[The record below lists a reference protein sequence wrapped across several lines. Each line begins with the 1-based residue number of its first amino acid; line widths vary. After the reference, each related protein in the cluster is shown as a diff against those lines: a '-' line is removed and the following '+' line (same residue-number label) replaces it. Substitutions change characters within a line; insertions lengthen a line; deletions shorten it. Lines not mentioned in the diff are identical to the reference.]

1 MESVRVVQANFLVYY
16 HNMRFFDGKRNWLRV
31 NPVPPLDDIATV
43 RHYMG
48 AVHSVQ
54 RGILQV
60 GLNMFFVLSGASNIL
75 SMKEKQNLWRVV
87 GERFFKLIV
96 AFFFGFLIMGLPVSL
111 IMLLYKEG
119 TIINASADAWKEVLF
134 TSPGQLYFL
143 PYMFGLWV
151 LHLPLFCVM
160 KACYDTNSRS
170 LSSSTNPTSTS
181 TTPTFDTSQR
191 QSRHRSAW
199 SLALFVCGTVVAPLL
214 WMWCWL
220 GLAYGTLAGLVLGA
234 SAFLLSHLARAKPS
248 GAGALLSLP
257 ALTHHAQLTLGRFME
272 YYFDLQYEWM
282 IPMSTLAPSLMLTWA
297 NQYFSSLLINTG
309 IVLVYVLPL
318 LTAAFPMP
326 TAITLHFSSLTSCHV
341 TSTYGAA
348 SSSSSSSAAR
358 FDSDDVIDGRKA
370 QSRAASRLTLSIN
383 LPLVSL
389 FSIVAGHVL
398 IISALDI
405 LGPDEIPSPTSFF
418 GGLVSLSPDTS
429 RSLGTS
435 FFTSVSHSAFYVF
448 GFAWMLFEDRLP
460 CFWTACS
467 NLSLAFYFF
476 MNICLLKWSFP
487 DQEGFVFVGP
497 GYITYKP
504 RLQRFFYVVGS
515 WYWMWIYSQL
525 CKYHGNYPFQSKL
538 QQFIRDSTFG
548 LFIIHPVFEYLMAC
562 SMNAGWWGMNV
573 YTWGQ
578 KALILN
584 VVTFGMSYLTVYL
597 LLKIPAVAPFLGV
610 KPPRRPSSSTLPRRN
625 ESYHSLSSPTS

>member
-1 MESVRVVQANFLVYY
+1 M
-16 HNMRFFDGKRNWLRV
+16 
-31 NPVPPLDDIATV
+31 
-43 RHYMG
+43 
-48 AVHSVQ
+48 
-54 RGILQV
+54 
-60 GLNMFFVLSGASNIL
+60 
-75 SMKEKQNLWRVV
+75 
-87 GERFFKLIV
+87 
-96 AFFFGFLIMGLPVSL
+96 
-111 IMLLYKEG
+111 
-119 TIINASADAWKEVLF
+119 
-134 TSPGQLYFL
+134 
-143 PYMFGLWV
+143 
-151 LHLPLFCVM
+151 
-160 KACYDTNSRS
+160 
-170 LSSSTNPTSTS
+170 
-181 TTPTFDTSQR
+181 
-191 QSRHRSAW
+191 
-199 SLALFVCGTVVAPLL
+199 CGTVVAPLL

-341 TSTYGAA
+341 TSTYGGA

-358 FDSDDVIDGRKA
+358 FDSDDAIDGRKA

-476 MNICLLKWSFP
+476 MNIVRCSPPAPEK
-487 DQEGFVFVGP
+487 ERRVAHFVLF
-497 GYITYKP
+497 
-504 RLQRFFYVVGS
+504 
-515 WYWMWIYSQL
+515 L
-525 CKYHGNYPFQSKL
+525 CS
-538 QQFIRDSTFG
+538 
-548 LFIIHPVFEYLMAC
+548 VC
-562 SMNAGWWGMNV
+562 
-573 YTWGQ
+573 
-578 KALILN
+578 
-584 VVTFGMSYLTVYL
+584 
-597 LLKIPAVAPFLGV
+597 
-610 KPPRRPSSSTLPRRN
+610 
-625 ESYHSLSSPTS
+625 

>member
-1 MESVRVVQANFLVYY
+1 M
-16 HNMRFFDGKRNWLRV
+16 
-31 NPVPPLDDIATV
+31 
-43 RHYMG
+43 
-48 AVHSVQ
+48 
-54 RGILQV
+54 
-60 GLNMFFVLSGASNIL
+60 
-75 SMKEKQNLWRVV
+75 
-87 GERFFKLIV
+87 
-96 AFFFGFLIMGLPVSL
+96 
-111 IMLLYKEG
+111 
-119 TIINASADAWKEVLF
+119 
-134 TSPGQLYFL
+134 
-143 PYMFGLWV
+143 
-151 LHLPLFCVM
+151 
-160 KACYDTNSRS
+160 
-170 LSSSTNPTSTS
+170 
-181 TTPTFDTSQR
+181 
-191 QSRHRSAW
+191 
-199 SLALFVCGTVVAPLL
+199 CGTVVAPLL

-476 MNICLLKWSFP
+476 MNIVRCSPPPAPEKERKRRVAHFVLFFFFVQCLLKWSFP

-504 RLQRFFYVVGS
+504 RLQRFFYVYVHRPHVAHSGPSATHQTVSLCLFVIVLLYSSAHSVGS
-515 WYWMWIYSQL
+515 WYWMWY
-525 CKYHGNYPFQSKL
+525 G
-538 QQFIRDSTFG
+538 
-548 LFIIHPVFEYLMAC
+548 
-562 SMNAGWWGMNV
+562 
-573 YTWGQ
+573 
-578 KALILN
+578 
-584 VVTFGMSYLTVYL
+584 
-597 LLKIPAVAPFLGV
+597 FL
-610 KPPRRPSSSTLPRRN
+610 
-625 ESYHSLSSPTS
+625 SLSLSGLRAQHNLLAGLT

>member
-1 MESVRVVQANFLVYY
+1 M
-16 HNMRFFDGKRNWLRV
+16 
-31 NPVPPLDDIATV
+31 
-43 RHYMG
+43 
-48 AVHSVQ
+48 
-54 RGILQV
+54 
-60 GLNMFFVLSGASNIL
+60 
-75 SMKEKQNLWRVV
+75 
-87 GERFFKLIV
+87 
-96 AFFFGFLIMGLPVSL
+96 
-111 IMLLYKEG
+111 
-119 TIINASADAWKEVLF
+119 
-134 TSPGQLYFL
+134 
-143 PYMFGLWV
+143 
-151 LHLPLFCVM
+151 
-160 KACYDTNSRS
+160 
-170 LSSSTNPTSTS
+170 
-181 TTPTFDTSQR
+181 
-191 QSRHRSAW
+191 
-199 SLALFVCGTVVAPLL
+199 ALFVCGTVVAPLL

-220 GLAYGTLAGLVLGA
+220 GLAYGTLVGFVLGA

-257 ALTHHAQLTLGRFME
+257 ALAHHAQLTLGRFME

-318 LTAAFPMP
+318 LTAAFPLP

-348 SSSSSSSAAR
+348 SSSSSSSSSAAR
-358 FDSDDVIDGRKA
+358 FGSDDVIDGRKA
-370 QSRAASRLTLSIN
+370 QSRAASRLALSIN

-398 IISALDI
+398 IISAPDI

-476 MNICLLKWSFP
+476 MNIVRCSPPPAPVKKNESEAVCGSFRSFSVQCLLKWSFP

-504 RLQRFFYVVGS
+504 RLQRFFYVYV
-515 WYWMWIYSQL
+515 
-525 CKYHGNYPFQSKL
+525 C
-538 QQFIRDSTFG
+538 
-548 LFIIHPVFEYLMAC
+548 HPRATR
-562 SMNAGWWGMNV
+562 A
-573 YTWGQ
+573 
-578 KALILN
+578 
-584 VVTFGMSYLTVYL
+584 
-597 LLKIPAVAPFLGV
+597 
-610 KPPRRPSSSTLPRRN
+610 
-625 ESYHSLSSPTS
+625 